1 MIEKETNM
9 PFYDLIKK
17 MRNGFVAFYWHQFG
31 KLYGYN
37 LKEGYI
43 RGKDKPMDAVLDDF
57 KFDNINDNILNIQI
71 LK

>member
-1 MIEKETNM
+1 MT
-9 PFYDLIKK
+9 FYNLIKK

-31 KLYGYN
+31 KLYGYD

-57 KFDNINDNILNIQI
+57 KFDDNDDKMLNIQI
-71 LK
+71 MK